1 MEKPWA
7 EIVEEIRTTTADRGS
22 RFGEGAG
29 SGLGREVIGTV
40 AAEPVTD
47 SDTCARE
54 GTEQRLSGKCGGR
67 RRLVDRIV
75 GGHPAGGT
83 VLRPLHHPQSTA
95 LVAEL

>member
-1 MEKPWA
+1 MEICAHSSRPWA
-7 EIVEEIRTTTADRGS
+7 EIAEEIRTTTADRGS

-29 SGLGREVIGTV
+29 SGLGYEVIGTV

-67 RRLVDRIV
+67 KAPERL
-75 GGHPAGGT
+75 
-83 VLRPLHHPQSTA
+83 LHHPQSTA
-95 LVAEL
+95 LVAELERRWS